1 MRGDK
6 LMEYCYLEPKDDELM
21 HYGVKGMHWGVR
33 RYQNDD
39 GTLTDAG
46 KAHYGGQIRKIRVK
60 NTKLESK
67 YTKTHNKASK
77 YFLKSAKAES
87 KGKSE
92 KYMKYKMKSAKLE
105 SDASKINVKI
115 SKNKQKIQKISKK
128 LDDIK
133 KKKMKDL
140 QDNMQK
146 GEKIV
151 KKHRG
156 LSDFLSRASEY
167 AKGFDSDMDGLANN
181 LDRFGNKLSDRISS
195 LPGHVNTFKNRA
207 NYEINKRVIKDYV
220 SPARKREDEAF
231 SNYQHAKEQQKMSQ
245 DFTKQLIKSTIKTK
259 NPSVNNRQNINDL
272 KDTRRRIH
280 AEKQRDVDKTHD
292 EWLKSLDDSYKERRK
307 WW

>member
-6 LMEYCYLEPKDDELM
+6 QMQYCYIEPKDDELM

-33 RYQNDD
+33 RYQNND
-39 GTLTDAG
+39 GTLTNAG
-46 KAHYGGQIRKIRVK
+46 KAHYGGQTKKQKSK
-60 NTKLESK
+60 NTK
-67 YTKTHNKASK
+67 
-77 YFLKSAKAES
+77 
-87 KGKSE
+87 
-92 KYMKYKMKSAKLE
+92 
-105 SDASKINVKI
+105 NVKV
-115 SKNKQKIQKISKK
+115 SKNKQKISKK
-128 LDDIK
+128 LDGIK

-167 AKGFDSDMDGLANN
+167 AKGFDSDMDTFGNDI
-181 LDRFGNKLSDRISS
+181 DRLGNKLNSAISS

-207 NYEINKRVIKDYV
+207 NYEINKRIVKNYK
-220 SPARKREDEAF
+220 SPAEKREDEAF
-231 SNYQHAKEQQKMSQ
+231 SNYQHAKKQQKMSQ
-245 DFTKQLIKSTIKTK
+245 DFTKKLMKSTIKSRR
-259 NPSVNNRQNINDL
+259 PDINNRQNINDL

-292 EWLKSLDDSYKERRK
+292 EWLNSLDDTYKERRK